1 MLLVVLEPSL
11 GPGVVSCGIQTFLS
25 SLQVSGKGKLRGFL
39 FFCGFGSFLAK
50 KKKKR
55 ILCICLCLHTYR
67 QIFIGGITSITF
79 IQEVER
85 VR

>member
-50 KKKKR
+50 KKKKGYYAFVYVYT
-55 ILCICLCLHTYR
+55 HTGKYL
-67 QIFIGGITSITF
+67 
-79 IQEVER
+79 
-85 VR
+85 

>member
-11 GPGVVSCGIQTFLS
+11 GPGVVSWGIQTFLS
-25 SLQVSGKGKLRGFL
+25 SLQVSGKGKFRGFL
-39 FFCGFGSFLAK
+39 FFCGFGSLLA
-50 KKKKR
+50 KKR
-55 ILCICLCLHTYR
+55 ILCICLYLYTYR
-67 QIFIGGITSITF
+67 QMFIGGITFITF

>member
-25 SLQVSGKGKLRGFL
+25 SLQVSGKEGEMERLSIFLWLWFSFGKR
-39 FFCGFGSFLAK
+39 
-50 KKKKR
+50 KR
-55 ILCICLCLHTYR
+55 ILCICLYLHTYR

>member
-25 SLQVSGKGKLRGFL
+25 SLQVSGKGKLKGFL

-50 KKKKR
+50 KKKGYYAFVYVYT
-55 ILCICLCLHTYR
+55 HTGKYL
-67 QIFIGGITSITF
+67 
-79 IQEVER
+79 
-85 VR
+85 